1 MRNGVL
7 PESLHHRILRGSMK
21 AALKLLLVW
30 SLLAVAVPVSRG
42 NETVYRYRGADR
54 DQRLLENARKEG
66 SVVLYTSLAPTES
79 GPLGQAFEKKTG
91 VKVEIF
97 RTISEKV
104 VQRALTEARAKR
116 FAFDVV
122 ETNGPEMEI
131 LAREKIFSDFHSP
144 HLADLPAGAIPA
156 HRQWIPDRVNFFVV
170 AFNTTKVKREEI
182 PASYR
187 GFVEAK
193 WKGRIGIEATDAEWM
208 ATLVKLWGDGP
219 GMAYF
224 RQLADLKPDV
234 RKG

>member
-1 MRNGVL
+1 
-7 PESLHHRILRGSMK
+7 MK
-21 AALKLLLVW
+21 RALQIIVACVAAFVAAATTAND
-30 SLLAVAVPVSRG
+30 AVF
-42 NETVYRYRGADR
+42 RYRGADR
-54 DQRLLENARKEG
+54 EQRLLENARKEG

-131 LAREKIFSDFHSP
+131 MAREKIFSDFHSP
-144 HLADLPAGAIPA
+144 VLADIPAGAIPA

-170 AFNTTKVKREEI
+170 AFNTAKVRRDELPK
-182 PASYR
+182 SYR
-187 GFVEAK
+187 GFADPK
-193 WKGRIGIEATDAEWM
+193 WKGRIGIEATDA
-208 ATLVKLWGDGP
+208 
-219 GMAYF
+219 
-224 RQLADLKPDV
+224 
-234 RKG
+234 